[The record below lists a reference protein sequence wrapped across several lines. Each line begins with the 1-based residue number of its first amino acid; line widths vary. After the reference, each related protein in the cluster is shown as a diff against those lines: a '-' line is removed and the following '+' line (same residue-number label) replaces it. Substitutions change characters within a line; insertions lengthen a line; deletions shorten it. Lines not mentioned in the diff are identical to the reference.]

1 MALLSIYLSHSEI
14 EDLLAERGITVSYE
28 TIRLWC
34 IKRGQKYARRLQ
46 RKHPGYGIT
55 FYSDE
60 VFVKISSKQHCLSR
74 AVQQDGEDV
83 CVFLQT
89 R

>member
-1 MALLSIYLSHSEI
+1 
-14 EDLLAERGITVSYE
+14 
-28 TIRLWC
+28 
-34 IKRGQKYARRLQ
+34 
-46 RKHPGYGIT
+46 
-55 FYSDE
+55 
-60 VFVKISSKQHCLSR
+60 VKISSKQHCLSR